1 MERDGPQYL
10 QKGILPLPQNS
21 FGENRRLRFAHW
33 IVLLR
38 LRLLI
43 VRVVSIHGV
52 GFKIQQLLVIFLEIF
67 VELWVFFGEFRKF
80 D

>member
-1 MERDGPQYL
+1 
-10 QKGILPLPQNS
+10 
-21 FGENRRLRFAHW
+21 
-33 IVLLR
+33 